1 MINKKSKEEAERAI
15 QLMKHTYKSIV
26 EREKK
31 CHGIIIKEARY
42 GAIPTYVRKD
52 KSIRSNV

>member
-1 MINKKSKEEAERAI
+1 MIYKKVREAERAI

-31 CHGIIIKEARY
+31 CHGIIIKEADMVLY
-42 GAIPTYVRKD
+42 QHMLEKIKV
-52 KSIRSNV
+52 